1 MKNRHWMIGV
11 MCWGAVG
18 LMSGQVRLLRMDEM
32 FQLADRNSKSI
43 NLHALAVDEA
53 EQAVR
58 VARNGQLPT
67 IQAAMEFKYIGDGCM
82 TDRDFTNGIHADMP
96 HYGNSFVVKAS
107 QVVYAGGKISRSIE
121 QAELNRQVSEL
132 EYRKNRQD
140 VRFLLLGHYLDL
152 YQLHNQQ
159 VVYQKNIEQ
168 TRLLVKD
175 MQAAYRQ
182 GTALKSDITR
192 YELQLQNLELGL
204 QHLTPVNTRVQG
216 FIKRICFDEYQRVKK
231 GDTLVIIEDTEYRLK
246 VAQAEADYQS
256 ALAGK
261 TAMHTTINT
270 TQNNIL
276 VTDAAIEEQRVR
288 LQNAEADFKRYEGLL
303 KEEAVTPQQFDRVK
317 TDYEATKA
325 RYEQL
330 LRQKQS
336 TSLVKQEQT
345 QRLDQNESAIKLA
358 EAELE
363 LARLNLSYT
372 VILATADGVTGRKEI
387 HEGELVQ
394 QGQTLV
400 TLVDGTEKWVI
411 ANYKETQTTRMQRG
425 QLVDIQVDALP
436 GVAFEG
442 RISSIS
448 DATGSFYSLIPQDN
462 SAGNFVKVEQRIPV
476 RIEFT
481 ARNRAEDLERLRA
494 GMNVECTVSF

>member
-1 MKNRHWMIGV
+1 MI
-11 MCWGAVG
+11 
-18 LMSGQVRLLRMDEM
+18 
-32 FQLADRNSKSI
+32 RNKRRAI
-43 NLHALAVDEA
+43 PNFF
-53 EQAVR
+53 
-58 VARNGQLPT
+58 
-67 IQAAMEFKYIGDGCM
+67 I
-82 TDRDFTNGIHADMP
+82 
-96 HYGNSFVVKAS
+96 
-107 QVVYAGGKISRSIE
+107 
-121 QAELNRQVSEL
+121 
-132 EYRKNRQD
+132 
-140 VRFLLLGHYLDL
+140 
-152 YQLHNQQ
+152 
-159 VVYQKNIEQ
+159 
-168 TRLLVKD
+168 LLVLAIGIGWTFGRFIHWGNVEFTDNAQVK
-175 MQAAYRQ
+175 
-182 GTALKSDITR
+182 
-192 YELQLQNLELGL
+192 

-325 RYEQL
+325 RYELL

-411 ANYKETQTTRMQRG
+411 ANYKETQTTRMQKG

>member
-1 MKNRHWMIGV
+1 MI
-11 MCWGAVG
+11 
-18 LMSGQVRLLRMDEM
+18 
-32 FQLADRNSKSI
+32 RNKRRAI
-43 NLHALAVDEA
+43 PNFF
-53 EQAVR
+53 
-58 VARNGQLPT
+58 
-67 IQAAMEFKYIGDGCM
+67 I
-82 TDRDFTNGIHADMP
+82 
-96 HYGNSFVVKAS
+96 
-107 QVVYAGGKISRSIE
+107 
-121 QAELNRQVSEL
+121 
-132 EYRKNRQD
+132 
-140 VRFLLLGHYLDL
+140 
-152 YQLHNQQ
+152 
-159 VVYQKNIEQ
+159 
-168 TRLLVKD
+168 LLVLVIGIGWTFGRFIHWGNVEFTDNAQVK
-175 MQAAYRQ
+175 
-182 GTALKSDITR
+182 
-192 YELQLQNLELGL
+192 

-411 ANYKETQTTRMQRG
+411 ANYKETQTTRMQKG

>member
-1 MKNRHWMIGV
+1 MI
-11 MCWGAVG
+11 
-18 LMSGQVRLLRMDEM
+18 
-32 FQLADRNSKSI
+32 RNKRRAI
-43 NLHALAVDEA
+43 PNFF
-53 EQAVR
+53 
-58 VARNGQLPT
+58 
-67 IQAAMEFKYIGDGCM
+67 I
-82 TDRDFTNGIHADMP
+82 
-96 HYGNSFVVKAS
+96 
-107 QVVYAGGKISRSIE
+107 
-121 QAELNRQVSEL
+121 
-132 EYRKNRQD
+132 
-140 VRFLLLGHYLDL
+140 
-152 YQLHNQQ
+152 
-159 VVYQKNIEQ
+159 
-168 TRLLVKD
+168 LLVLAIGIGWTFGRFIHWGNVEFTDNAQVK
-175 MQAAYRQ
+175 
-182 GTALKSDITR
+182 
-192 YELQLQNLELGL
+192 

-261 TAMHTTINT
+261 TVMHTTINT

-411 ANYKETQTTRMQRG
+411 ANYKETQTTRMQKG

>member
-1 MKNRHWMIGV
+1 MI
-11 MCWGAVG
+11 
-18 LMSGQVRLLRMDEM
+18 
-32 FQLADRNSKSI
+32 RNKRRAI
-43 NLHALAVDEA
+43 PNFF
-53 EQAVR
+53 
-58 VARNGQLPT
+58 
-67 IQAAMEFKYIGDGCM
+67 I
-82 TDRDFTNGIHADMP
+82 
-96 HYGNSFVVKAS
+96 
-107 QVVYAGGKISRSIE
+107 
-121 QAELNRQVSEL
+121 
-132 EYRKNRQD
+132 
-140 VRFLLLGHYLDL
+140 
-152 YQLHNQQ
+152 
-159 VVYQKNIEQ
+159 
-168 TRLLVKD
+168 LLVLAIGIGWTFGRFIHWGNVEFTDNAQVK
-175 MQAAYRQ
+175 
-182 GTALKSDITR
+182 
-192 YELQLQNLELGL
+192 

-336 TSLVKQEQT
+336 ISLVKQEQT

-411 ANYKETQTTRMQRG
+411 ANYKETQTTRMQKG

>member
-1 MKNRHWMIGV
+1 MI
-11 MCWGAVG
+11 
-18 LMSGQVRLLRMDEM
+18 
-32 FQLADRNSKSI
+32 RNKRRAI
-43 NLHALAVDEA
+43 PNFF
-53 EQAVR
+53 
-58 VARNGQLPT
+58 
-67 IQAAMEFKYIGDGCM
+67 I
-82 TDRDFTNGIHADMP
+82 
-96 HYGNSFVVKAS
+96 
-107 QVVYAGGKISRSIE
+107 
-121 QAELNRQVSEL
+121 
-132 EYRKNRQD
+132 
-140 VRFLLLGHYLDL
+140 
-152 YQLHNQQ
+152 
-159 VVYQKNIEQ
+159 
-168 TRLLVKD
+168 LLVLAIGIGWTFGRFIHWGNVEFTDNAQVK
-175 MQAAYRQ
+175 
-182 GTALKSDITR
+182 
-192 YELQLQNLELGL
+192 

-411 ANYKETQTTRMQRG
+411 ANYKETQTTRMQKG

-494 GMNVECTVSF
+494 

>member
-1 MKNRHWMIGV
+1 MI
-11 MCWGAVG
+11 
-18 LMSGQVRLLRMDEM
+18 
-32 FQLADRNSKSI
+32 RNKRRAI
-43 NLHALAVDEA
+43 PNFF
-53 EQAVR
+53 
-58 VARNGQLPT
+58 
-67 IQAAMEFKYIGDGCM
+67 I
-82 TDRDFTNGIHADMP
+82 
-96 HYGNSFVVKAS
+96 
-107 QVVYAGGKISRSIE
+107 
-121 QAELNRQVSEL
+121 
-132 EYRKNRQD
+132 
-140 VRFLLLGHYLDL
+140 
-152 YQLHNQQ
+152 
-159 VVYQKNIEQ
+159 
-168 TRLLVKD
+168 LLVLAIGIGWTFGRFIHWGNVEFTDNAQVK
-175 MQAAYRQ
+175 
-182 GTALKSDITR
+182 
-192 YELQLQNLELGL
+192 

-411 ANYKETQTTRMQRG
+411 ANYKETQTTRMQKG
-425 QLVDIQVDALP
+425 QLADIQADALP

>member
-1 MKNRHWMIGV
+1 MI
-11 MCWGAVG
+11 
-18 LMSGQVRLLRMDEM
+18 
-32 FQLADRNSKSI
+32 RNKRRAI
-43 NLHALAVDEA
+43 PNFF
-53 EQAVR
+53 
-58 VARNGQLPT
+58 
-67 IQAAMEFKYIGDGCM
+67 I
-82 TDRDFTNGIHADMP
+82 
-96 HYGNSFVVKAS
+96 
-107 QVVYAGGKISRSIE
+107 
-121 QAELNRQVSEL
+121 
-132 EYRKNRQD
+132 
-140 VRFLLLGHYLDL
+140 
-152 YQLHNQQ
+152 
-159 VVYQKNIEQ
+159 
-168 TRLLVKD
+168 LLVLAIGIGWTFGRFIHWGNVEFTDNAQVK
-175 MQAAYRQ
+175 
-182 GTALKSDITR
+182 
-192 YELQLQNLELGL
+192 

-411 ANYKETQTTRMQRG
+411 ANYKETQTTRMQKG

-448 DATGSFYSLIPQDN
+448 DATGFFYSLIPQDN

>member
-1 MKNRHWMIGV
+1 MLPSKNSAYV
-11 MCWGAVG
+11 C
-18 LMSGQVRLLRMDEM
+18 RMPK
-32 FQLADRNSKSI
+32 L
-43 NLHALAVDEA
+43 
-53 EQAVR
+53 
-58 VARNGQLPT
+58 
-67 IQAAMEFKYIGDGCM
+67 
-82 TDRDFTNGIHADMP
+82 
-96 HYGNSFVVKAS
+96 
-107 QVVYAGGKISRSIE
+107 ISS
-121 QAELNRQVSEL
+121 V
-132 EYRKNRQD
+132 
-140 VRFLLLGHYLDL
+140 
-152 YQLHNQQ
+152 
-159 VVYQKNIEQ
+159 
-168 TRLLVKD
+168 
-175 MQAAYRQ
+175 
-182 GTALKSDITR
+182 
-192 YELQLQNLELGL
+192 
-204 QHLTPVNTRVQG
+204 
-216 FIKRICFDEYQRVKK
+216 
-231 GDTLVIIEDTEYRLK
+231 
-246 VAQAEADYQS
+246 
-256 ALAGK
+256 
-261 TAMHTTINT
+261 
-270 TQNNIL
+270 
-276 VTDAAIEEQRVR
+276 
-288 LQNAEADFKRYEGLL
+288 EGLL

-411 ANYKETQTTRMQRG
+411 ANYKETQTTRMQKG